1 MKKYKDLLELVNNLN
16 QAIVNQQV
24 KGEDTKVSQKLGKLA
39 KKLEKHLNDYNEQ
52 VEEIRIDNASTDD
65 KDVILKDEK
74 GGYKFSKD
82 GLKKLLNQIK
92 ALGEKQFNYEAIHV
106 VNPAGLEEFS
116 FLSEWLTN
124 VEFIKEEEL

>member
-1 MKKYKDLLELVNNLN
+1 MKNYKDLLELVNNLN

-65 KDVILKDEK
+65 KGVILKDDK

-92 ALGEKQFNYEAIHV
+92 ALGEKEFNYEQIYV

>member
-65 KDVILKDEK
+65 KGVILKDEK

-92 ALGEKQFNYEAIHV
+92 ALGEKQFNYETIHV